1 MKRKEGYHMG
11 YFSDTYYSE
20 KDRKYDEDVLT
31 VREMMDML
39 AIGKNTAYKL
49 LKDGTIQSFRL
60 GNSYKVLRKSV
71 QEYIYSHYAQ

>member
-1 MKRKEGYHMG
+1 MVILENNNDDKHR
-11 YFSDTYYSE
+11 
-20 KDRKYDEDVLT
+20 RYDEDVLT

-49 LKDGTIQSFRL
+49 IREGKVKSFRL

-71 QEYIYSHYAQ
+71 VEYIYSH

>member
-1 MKRKEGYHMG
+1 MRMSIILEDVNNDKQ
-11 YFSDTYYSE
+11 
-20 KDRKYDEDVLT
+20 RKYDEDILT

-49 LKDGTIQSFRL
+49 IHEGRVRSFRL

-71 QEYIYSHYAQ
+71 QDYIYSH

>member
-1 MKRKEGYHMG
+1 MSIILEDDYTDKH
-11 YFSDTYYSE
+11 
-20 KDRKYDEDVLT
+20 RKYDEDILT

-49 LKDGTIQSFRL
+49 LRGGTIKSFRL

-71 QEYIYSHYAQ
+71 QEYIYSQ